1 MPTLVVING
10 VSVDMDDPCAVATE
24 LRKVELQVVTGT
36 GVVMTRF
43 GDEEVRWSNANLGR
57 LRELIGDYER
67 RCSLKS
73 GIRTR
78 YAKRL
83 RFAR

>member
-1 MPTLVVING
+1 MPNMVTINDA
-10 VSVDMDDPCAVATE
+10 SVDMDDPCAMATA
-24 LRKVELQVVTGT
+24 LRKLELQVVTGS

-43 GDEEVRWSNANLGR
+43 GDDEVRWSAANLGR
-57 LRELIGDYER
+57 LRDLIDDYER
-67 RCSLKS
+67 RCNLKN

-83 RFAR
+83 RFVR

>member
-1 MPTLVVING
+1 MSTMVTING
-10 VSVDMDDPCAVATE
+10 VAVDMDDPCAVATE

-43 GDEEVRWSNANLGR
+43 GDDEVRWSNANLDR
-57 LRELIGDYER
+57 LRDLIGDYER
-67 RCSLKS
+67 RCNLKS

-83 RFAR
+83 RFVR